1 MKKLSTLSVIA
12 LVFIFSAQT
21 AFAGYGTAPNINQA
35 PTCNKEKPGQANFT
49 FVRKTG
55 TNQIEV
61 AWTPT
66 DRATSW
72 TIAYGPESGRYIYGM
87 NDFGDN
93 NSRAVNI
100 NMLPAGTYY
109 LVVKA
114 NNGCMPGNFSP
125 ERKMTVSSNGTVAGA
140 RTYRFGSI
148 LGRTATPTPVA
159 SEEVITNIVTP
170 TPVIVT
176 PTTTIKNIESAP
188 VERLNIFQRIWRWI
202 IGG

>member
-1 MKKLSTLSVIA
+1 
-12 LVFIFSAQT
+12 
-21 AFAGYGTAPNINQA
+21 
-35 PTCNKEKPGQANFT
+35 
-49 FVRKTG
+49 
-55 TNQIEV
+55 
-61 AWTPT
+61 
-66 DRATSW
+66 
-72 TIAYGPESGRYIYGM
+72 M
-87 NDFGDN
+87 NDFGDT

-109 LVVKA
+109 LVIKA

-148 LGRTATPTPVA
+148 LGRTTTPTPTPVA

-170 TPVIVT
+170 TPVVAM
-176 PTTTIKNIESAP
+176 PTSVIKDIESEP

-202 IGG
+202 VGG